1 MGKAVVLGGSGQ
13 IGLAVAEHLAGA
25 GWEVSLISRTAPP
38 IEGPWRHIAADRGE
52 LPKVIGSGADLL
64 LDCIA
69 FDETHAA
76 QLLAVQNRIG
86 RLAVI
91 SSASVY
97 CDAEGRTLDE
107 AAQCGFPEFPVPI
120 REDQPTVPPGLE
132 TYSTR
137 KVAMERYLL
146 DGAKTPA
153 VVLRPCAIHGAH
165 GKHAREW
172 WFVKRLL
179 DGRKRIPLAYGGR
192 SQFQTTS
199 TRAIARA
206 LSFALLPHAPQVLNV
221 ADADAPTVTEIGLVI
236 MDALGRH
243 AELVGLPDV
252 PYPPTY
258 GDTPWSVERPMVCAS
273 VMPNSE
279 TYAQAVLPAV
289 HWLVEATKGR
299 DWREVLPQL
308 ADYPG
313 NIFDYELED
322 AALCDRGTRS
332 VAHPSSP
339 PCKGHRRL
347 RNTIDVD
354 ATPPPPGILPRVGTG
369 T

>member
-1 MGKAVVLGGSGQ
+1 MAMGKALILGGTGQ

-25 GWEVSLISRTAPP
+25 GWEISLISSTAPS
-38 IEGPWRHIAADRGE
+38 IAGPWRHIAVDRGE
-52 LPKVIGSGADLL
+52 FRKVIGSGADLL

-69 FDETHAA
+69 FDENHAA
-76 QLLAVQNRIG
+76 QLLEVQNSIG

-120 REDQPTVPPGLE
+120 RENQQTVPAGPD
-132 TYSTR
+132 TYSMR
-137 KVAMERYLL
+137 KVAMERCLL

-153 VVLRPCAIHGAH
+153 IVMRPCAIHGPH
-165 GKHAREW
+165 SKHAREW

-179 DGRKRIPLAYGGR
+179 DGRRRIPLAYDGR
-192 SQFQTTS
+192 SRFQTTS

-206 LSFALLPHAPQVLNV
+206 LNFALLPNAPQVLNV
-221 ADADAPTVTEIGLVI
+221 SDADAPTVAEIGLAI
-236 MDALGRH
+236 MDAMGRH
-243 AELVGLPDV
+243 AELVGLPDA
-252 PYPPTY
+252 PYPPKF

-273 VMPNSE
+273 VVPDGK
-279 TYAQAVLPAV
+279 TYAKAVPPAV
-289 HWLVEATKGR
+289 KWLVEATSGR

-313 NIFDYELED
+313 NLFDYELDDE
-322 AALCDRGTRS
+322 ALKL
-332 VAHPSSP
+332 V
-339 PCKGHRRL
+339 GH
-347 RNTIDVD
+347 
-354 ATPPPPGILPRVGTG
+354 
-369 T
+369 